1 MRNTLTGY
9 DVGALLYC
17 PANAHT
23 SIADSLVG
31 QRFPTPFSLAFCL
44 EDTVSADSVAE
55 AERILQNTLERISAA
70 SRQHTFFLPP
80 IFVRVRSPQQLL
92 RLAET
97 YAPYAGILAGFILP
111 KFFLDNCGPY
121 VAAIRSI
128 SQTASYVYMP
138 IFESAAMIPPAARQ
152 TALAEIREQLDTVS
166 GSILNVR
173 VGGNDLSHAFGL
185 RRPVDRTIYDLRP
198 VADILID
205 IVTTFGDRYV
215 VSGPVWEYYSGEGW
229 DTGLRRELEMDL
241 LNGFIG
247 KTVIHPNQIP
257 VVNEMLRVSVRD
269 YADARAVLNWDAGSG
284 RLVAASAGADRMNE
298 YNTHFN
304 WAGNSPGGGG
314 GRAPPPSP
322 HPGPRRGNPRGG
334 AVCAAGPARQRT
346 KRRTRRRRVLLLKHT
361 QMETSAVS
369 GSRISPSPSL
379 RSGWR

>member
-1 MRNTLTGY
+1 MLRRGKSIFFSPGQCYNRTRQRPLIPAVLPYQEQKRLNMRNTLTGY

-70 SRQHTFFLPP
+70 ARQHTFFLPP

-205 IVTTFGDRYV
+205 IVTSMV
-215 VSGPVWEYYSGEGW
+215 P
-229 DTGLRRELEMDL
+229 
-241 LNGFIG
+241 
-247 KTVIHPNQIP
+247 K
-257 VVNEMLRVSVRD
+257 
-269 YADARAVLNWDAGSG
+269 
-284 RLVAASAGADRMNE
+284 
-298 YNTHFN
+298 
-304 WAGNSPGGGG
+304 
-314 GRAPPPSP
+314 
-322 HPGPRRGNPRGG
+322 
-334 AVCAAGPARQRT
+334 
-346 KRRTRRRRVLLLKHT
+346 
-361 QMETSAVS
+361 
-369 GSRISPSPSL
+369 
-379 RSGWR
+379 

>member
-70 SRQHTFFLPP
+70 ARQHTFFLPP

-229 DTGLRRELEMDL
+229 DTGLRRELEMDIPAEKFKGQDELVVRVANSMANRIAYMDKKGVDWKIFYNVNMSARKKENVKNGIFDASDWEPKSSGL
-241 LNGFIG
+241 LG
-247 KTVIHPNQIP
+247 P
-257 VVNEMLRVSVRD
+257 VTL
-269 YADARAVLNWDAGSG
+269 
-284 RLVAASAGADRMNE
+284 
-298 YNTHFN
+298 T
-304 WAGNSPGGGG
+304 
-314 GRAPPPSP
+314 
-322 HPGPRRGNPRGG
+322 
-334 AVCAAGPARQRT
+334 PAMVKQ
-346 KRRTRRRRVLLLKHT
+346 
-361 QMETSAVS
+361 
-369 GSRISPSPSL
+369 
-379 RSGWR
+379 

>member
-247 KTVIHPNQIP
+247 QTVIHPNQIP

-269 YADARAVLNWDAGSG
+269 YADARAVLNWDAGGG

-304 WAGNSPGGGG
+304 WARKIVL
-314 GRAPPPSP
+314 RAERY
-322 HPGPRRGNPRGG
+322 G
-334 AVCAAGPARQRT
+334 
-346 KRRTRRRRVLLLKHT
+346 TR
-361 QMETSAVS
+361 
-369 GSRISPSPSL
+369 P
-379 RSGWR
+379 

>member
-205 IVTTFGDRYV
+205 IVTTCGDR
-215 VSGPVWEYYSGEGW
+215 
-229 DTGLRRELEMDL
+229 
-241 LNGFIG
+241 
-247 KTVIHPNQIP
+247 
-257 VVNEMLRVSVRD
+257 
-269 YADARAVLNWDAGSG
+269 
-284 RLVAASAGADRMNE
+284 
-298 YNTHFN
+298 
-304 WAGNSPGGGG
+304 
-314 GRAPPPSP
+314 
-322 HPGPRRGNPRGG
+322 
-334 AVCAAGPARQRT
+334 
-346 KRRTRRRRVLLLKHT
+346 
-361 QMETSAVS
+361 
-369 GSRISPSPSL
+369 
-379 RSGWR
+379 

>member
-111 KFFLDNCGPY
+111 KFFLDNCGSY

-173 VGGNDLSHAFGL
+173 VGGNDLSHACN
-185 RRPVDRTIYDLRP
+185 
-198 VADILID
+198 LISLMPSRASVVVL
-205 IVTTFGDRYV
+205 IRLSFTF
-215 VSGPVWEYYSGEGW
+215 
-229 DTGLRRELEMDL
+229 
-241 LNGFIG
+241 
-247 KTVIHPNQIP
+247 
-257 VVNEMLRVSVRD
+257 
-269 YADARAVLNWDAGSG
+269 
-284 RLVAASAGADRMNE
+284 
-298 YNTHFN
+298 
-304 WAGNSPGGGG
+304 
-314 GRAPPPSP
+314 
-322 HPGPRRGNPRGG
+322 
-334 AVCAAGPARQRT
+334 
-346 KRRTRRRRVLLLKHT
+346 
-361 QMETSAVS
+361 
-369 GSRISPSPSL
+369 ISSC
-379 RSGWR
+379 

>member
-1 MRNTLTGY
+1 M
-9 DVGALLYC
+9 
-17 PANAHT
+17 
-23 SIADSLVG
+23 
-31 QRFPTPFSLAFCL
+31 
-44 EDTVSADSVAE
+44 
-55 AERILQNTLERISAA
+55 
-70 SRQHTFFLPP
+70 
-80 IFVRVRSPQQLL
+80 
-92 RLAET
+92 
-97 YAPYAGILAGFILP
+97 
-111 KFFLDNCGPY
+111 
-121 VAAIRSI
+121 AAIRSI

-304 WAGNSPGGGG
+304 WARKIVL
-314 GRAPPPSP
+314 RAERY
-322 HPGPRRGNPRGG
+322 G
-334 AVCAAGPARQRT
+334 
-346 KRRTRRRRVLLLKHT
+346 TR
-361 QMETSAVS
+361 
-369 GSRISPSPSL
+369 P
-379 RSGWR
+379 